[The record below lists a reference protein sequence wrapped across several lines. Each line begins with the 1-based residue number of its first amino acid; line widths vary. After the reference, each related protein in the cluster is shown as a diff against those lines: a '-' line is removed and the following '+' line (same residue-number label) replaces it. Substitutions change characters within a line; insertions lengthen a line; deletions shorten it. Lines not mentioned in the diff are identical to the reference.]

1 MGLIRIVAIKQTW
14 LQWRIK
20 WPHENKENILN
31 IMQDFKNVRS
41 DMFIGVIAHERMF
54 IIMILK
60 QRKGLDEKN
69 MALL

>member
-1 MGLIRIVAIKQTW
+1 LGLIRIVAIKQTW

-41 DMFIGVIAHERMF
+41 DMFIGVLAHERMF
-54 IIMILK
+54 YNHDIK
-60 QRKGLDEKN
+60 TKGGIG
-69 MALL
+69 